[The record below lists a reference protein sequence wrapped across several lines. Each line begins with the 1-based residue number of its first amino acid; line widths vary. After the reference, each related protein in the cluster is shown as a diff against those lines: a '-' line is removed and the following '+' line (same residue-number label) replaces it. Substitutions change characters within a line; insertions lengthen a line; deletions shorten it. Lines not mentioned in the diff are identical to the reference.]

1 MPLMTGQSEAVG
13 GEVDDD
19 YVLDP
24 KGIAI
29 LGDPIVGV
37 EVVTLDERG
46 PGALAARALASPNEP
61 TPAARAAHNLT
72 HATYKSRCA
81 ICSRACLKEDPR
93 YRQTKEEVKK

>member
-1 MPLMTGQSEAVG
+1 MTGPSEAVG

-61 TPAARAAHNLT
+61 TPADLRRYLTLVRLKLTRTVRRLSARLFQSARG
-72 HATYKSRCA
+72 RCFL
-81 ICSRACLKEDPR
+81 RN
-93 YRQTKEEVKK
+93 